1 MPGSLVV
8 GVDGSKC
15 ADAAIG
21 EAISLAKD
29 LGDRVVVVFG
39 YEPYRGAAEIQD
51 HRAALEE
58 LGEKLGAQAMQR
70 IEAAGVEG
78 VLKLVDESA
87 VEALLDVAEE
97 VDARMILVGSY
108 GDSPLKGAILGS
120 TPHKLVHL
128 AQRPVLVVHSRDKD

>member
-8 GVDGSKC
+8 GVDGSDC
-15 ADAAIG
+15 ANAAID
-21 EAISLAKD
+21 EAASLAKD
-29 LGDRVVVVFG
+29 LNDRVVVVFG
-39 YEPYRGAAEIQD
+39 YEPYRGASEIQD

-58 LGEKLGAQAMQR
+58 LGEKLGAEALGR
-70 IEAAGVEG
+70 VEAAGAEG
-78 VLKLVDESA
+78 ELRLIDENAVD
-87 VEALLDVAEE
+87 ALLHVADE

-128 AQRPVLVVHSRDKD
+128 SKRPVLVVHSAGQD